1 MPIYEYKCQDC
12 GHVEEHLMKLSD
24 PPPRH
29 CVKCEGSQLEKL
41 MSQTSFAL
49 KGSGWYVTDYK
60 PKAAGKADVES
71 PSTPAAGETPEGAK
85 PSGTGET
92 AAPAVSAPPGGAAA
106 AAPGAAAPSAPAVP
120 AASKPKV
127 SSGAE

>member
-60 PKAAGKADVES
+60 AKAGGKADAET
-71 PSTPAAGETPEGAK
+71 PSTPATGEASEGAK
-85 PSGTGET
+85 PTGAGET
-92 AAPAVSAPPGGAAA
+92 AAPAASAPAGGTAAA
-106 AAPGAAAPSAPAVP
+106 TPGSAAASAPAVP
-120 AASKPKV
+120 AAAKSKV